1 MRKLDSFK
9 AKARALARS
18 GYFFGLR
25 PLEFELSFE
34 EGFDEAREWLEL
46 ASTKEELECL
56 CEELRAN
63 RKAA

>member
-1 MRKLDSFK
+1 VRTLDSFK
-9 AKARALARS
+9 AKARALARA
-18 GYFFGLR
+18 GYFYGLR

-56 CEELRAN
+56 CEESRAN